1 MPISD
6 HIILVL
12 DDLSHL
18 MSSAESTGSVLSLL
32 DDLIR
37 HSAKYRKRK
46 VCGNMLR
53 FHRVPRSVSFQRFI
67 LLLLPRFHSVPFIT

>member
-18 MSSAESTGSVLSLL
+18 MSSAESTGSVLSFL